1 MLPHPGVMLPR
12 SEIMF
17 RNHIAPPLCSC
28 RRKIHVLFP
37 HFDRELPRE
46 GIFMLCF
53 PMSTGNC
60 YAHTYGKSSSCFLMT
75 TGNCL
80 VHTDGNCTSFVFSC
94 RQGTATPVM
103 TENHLR
109 LVCFIVFFFR
119 FFFHVDHVYIAGC
132 WHGTAAMLCYVMT
145 ENPCLVFSCRQGP
158 AVSRSGE
165 HRVWRHVQQA
175 GGRDVQLS

>member
-1 MLPHPGVMLPR
+1 M
-12 SEIMF
+12 SIQESF
-17 RNHIAPPLCSC
+17 RTTQESYRPIQESYRPIQKSHSVIQETHCPFQESCQSNYSTQESCCPTRESCCPVQKLCLATAPPPCSY
-28 RRKIHVLFP
+28 RREIHVLFP
-37 HFDRELPRE
+37 HVNWELLCK
-46 GIFMLCF
+46 GIFILCF

-132 WHGTAAMLCYVMT
+132 
-145 ENPCLVFSCRQGP
+145 
-158 AVSRSGE
+158 
-165 HRVWRHVQQA
+165 
-175 GGRDVQLS
+175 